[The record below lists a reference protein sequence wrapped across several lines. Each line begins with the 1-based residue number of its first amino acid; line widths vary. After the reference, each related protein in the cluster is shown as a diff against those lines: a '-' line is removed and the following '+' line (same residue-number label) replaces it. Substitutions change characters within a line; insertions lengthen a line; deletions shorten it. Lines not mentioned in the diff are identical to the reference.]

1 MNINV
6 IDTTHKNE
14 LSRGMLFTK
23 NGSDDIY
30 ILKAFNA
37 SLCSLAKFDLD
48 DIDTMLSSELNVTRC
63 DLENNWSIFGYFGSF
78 DTVLGELSNNIVNGL
93 QEVGPIDM
101 EAF

>member
-1 MNINV
+1 MAQ
-6 IDTTHKNE
+6 TT
-14 LSRGMLFTK
+14 
-23 NGSDDIY
+23 Y
-30 ILKAFNA
+30 ILKAFNE

-63 DLENNWSIFGYFGSF
+63 DLENNWNKFGYFGSF